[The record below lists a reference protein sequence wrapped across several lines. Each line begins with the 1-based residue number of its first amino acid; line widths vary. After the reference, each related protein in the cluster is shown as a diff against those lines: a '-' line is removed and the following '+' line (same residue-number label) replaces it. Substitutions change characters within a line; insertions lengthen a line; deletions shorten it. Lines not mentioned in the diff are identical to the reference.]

1 MMRNKARESNAG
13 IALSLEDIVDRLGG
27 TLRGPGK
34 VLIKRVAS
42 LKNAGEGDISFLSN
56 LRYRAV
62 LKQSRASAVILS
74 SDTPI
79 VTTLPTVLCENP
91 YLYFAE
97 VAILLAPKVALSP
110 GRHATATVE
119 DDARVSP
126 LARIDAGAYVGRRT
140 KIAAGVIVGPG
151 CKLGDDVSIGKGT
164 RLHANVTIY
173 EKCSIGQRGI
183 VHSGAVI
190 GADGFGLAQ
199 KDGRWLKIP
208 QTGRVV
214 IGDDVEIG
222 ANTAIDR
229 GALDDTIIEDGVKLD
244 NLIQVGHNVRIGA
257 HTAIAGCVGIAG
269 SAIIG
274 RHCTIGGGAVVLGHI
289 EIADKVHISAAT
301 LITKSIR
308 SSGTYTGAFPF
319 DEHGRWGRTAVA
331 IKNLAEISVRVR
343 ELEKSASTSAVRS
356 VDAATGTGRKGK

>member
-1 MMRNKARESNAG
+1 MRNKARESNAG
-13 IALSLEDIVDRLGG
+13 IALRLQDIVDRLGG

-34 VLIKRVAS
+34 TLIKRVAS
-42 LKNAGEGDISFLSN
+42 LKNAGKGEISFLSD
-56 LRYRAV
+56 LRYRP
-62 LKQSRASAVILS
+62 LLQESRASAVILPADS
-74 SDTPI
+74 PI
-79 VTTLPTVLCENP
+79 FTTLPAIFCKNP

-97 VAILLAPKVALSP
+97 VAILLAPKVVLSP
-110 GRHATATVE
+110 GRHPAAIVE

-126 LARIDAGAYVGRRT
+126 MARIDAGAYVGHRT
-140 KIAAGVIVGPG
+140 KIEAGAIIGPG
-151 CKLGDDVSIGKGT
+151 CVLSDDVSIGKDT

-190 GADGFGLAQ
+190 GADGFGMAQ

-208 QTGRVV
+208 QTGRVL

-229 GALDDTIIEDGVKLD
+229 GALDDTIIDDGVKLD
-244 NLIQVGHNVRIGA
+244 NLIQVAHNVRIGA

-274 RHCTIGGGAVVLGHI
+274 RHCTIGGGAVILGHL

-308 SSGTYTGAFPF
+308 SPGTYTGAFPF
-319 DEHGRWGRTAVA
+319 DEHSQWGRTAVA
-331 IKNLAEISVRVR
+331 IKNLAEVSMRVR
-343 ELEKSASTSAVRS
+343 ELVKSAGTSTVRP
-356 VDAATGTGRKGK
+356 AEPATRKARKEK